1 MPESEVHILCTRP
14 LNEAILQKAAVKNV
28 YVETIPFIETM
39 GTDDQAV
46 IDEISMLAGEHIT
59 AVFTSMNAVE
69 AAAKHVKGKVSWK
82 IFCLGGITKELVQEK
97 FGAVAIAGTAK
108 NASALAQRIIDA
120 GDVKDVVFFCGD
132 QHLSFLPQ
140 MLTEATIGV
149 RRIIVYTNLPINH
162 VVEKNYDGILFFSP
176 SAVHSFF
183 QTNTIAQ
190 QVVLFAIGSTTAA
203 TIATYCTNK
212 VITSE
217 WPGKEQMIEKAT
229 AYFETLHV

>member
-1 MPESEVHILCTRP
+1 M
-14 LNEAILQKAAVKNV
+14 
-28 YVETIPFIETM
+28 
-39 GTDDQAV
+39 
-46 IDEISMLAGEHIT
+46 
-59 AVFTSMNAVE
+59 
-69 AAAKHVKGKVSWK
+69 
-82 IFCLGGITKELVQEK
+82 
-97 FGAVAIAGTAK
+97 AIAGTAK